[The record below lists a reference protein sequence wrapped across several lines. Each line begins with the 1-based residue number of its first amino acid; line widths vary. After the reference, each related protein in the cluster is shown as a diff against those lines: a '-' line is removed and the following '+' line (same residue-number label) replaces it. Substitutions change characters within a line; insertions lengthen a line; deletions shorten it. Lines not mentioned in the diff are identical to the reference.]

1 MRFAGFLLAVGLLVA
16 TVAPGAAGD
25 ELRLRNGDLIT
36 GYIVSMNDEHVVVRT
51 TYGELTIDRAEIL
64 TGTFEATVAP
74 PSEQLDINLGFDEG
88 STEPMMPGAEFL
100 DHNTLRGPGA
110 DGGSRSAVRSTG
122 AGQYLEISGVQS
134 LDSATDVTL
143 SFWILLEDAARLQYI
158 LSKWDAA
165 DGNEADG
172 KFAVGTRYSSL
183 YIYLVDPDGVYHYQS
198 YEDVIPIHEWT
209 HVAIVFEKGLLSV
222 YKDGAIAGQEDL
234 AFDELRANSSPL
246 YVLTAKANTDNP
258 WSYYNVNG
266 SLDGL
271 RIYSRALSAAEIEA
285 VYEGT

>member
-1 MRFAGFLLAVGLLVA
+1 MRSGGFLLIVGLLV
-16 TVAPGAAGD
+16 TTFAPRAAGD

-36 GYIVSMNDEHVVVRT
+36 GYIVSMDDEHVVVRA

-64 TGTFEATVAP
+64 TGTFEATVTP
-74 PSEQLDINLGFDEG
+74 SSEQLDINLGFDEG
-88 STEPMMPGAEFL
+88 SADPMMPGAEFL

-110 DGGSRSAVRSTG
+110 DGSSRTAFRSTG

-134 LDSATDVTL
+134 LDSASDITL
-143 SFWILLEDAARLQYI
+143 AFWILLQDAARLQYI
-158 LSKWDAA
+158 LSKWDTAY
-165 DGNEADG
+165 GNQADG

-198 YEDVIPIHEWT
+198 YEGVIPIHEWT
-209 HVAIVFEKGLLSV
+209 HVAIVFERGLLSV
-222 YKDGAIAGQEDL
+222 YKDGTIAGQENL
-234 AFDELRANSSPL
+234 AFNELRANSSPL
-246 YVLTAKANTDNP
+246 FVMTAKANTDNP